1 MPNSL
6 FAERL
11 WAIQPDALAPFMAH
25 VRDVFLSRPA
35 SPPDKLARHEPSGG
49 SALPPAGGLTPHAA
63 FALGGDAMQEKP
75 YVVVNGVAVL
85 TIRGVLSQFAVST
98 WWGGRLSSGMLN
110 EIRPAIAAALADN
123 AVGAVLLDINSP
135 GGTVAGM
142 KELADFITS
151 AGKASGK
158 PMAAYANGT
167 MASAAY
173 SIGAAT
179 GRVFAPATA
188 SVGSIGIISVLPN
201 YAGWNEKMGVSYAY
215 LTAGKWKAVGN
226 EDNPLTDQER
236 AYIQARLD
244 TLYQHFTDGV
254 ASGMGLDVAALE
266 TWADGQ
272 IFIASA
278 APQGLVTAIVADLET
293 AIATLAKET
302 TMDKATL
309 AAQHPELLA
318 SITREAAEQ
327 ATAQAATQLKDRTEA
342 CVAAVRATAGED
354 AATRVQAL
362 LDQNLNAA
370 QIAAVAGL
378 MPAPPKADAAA
389 QPDAAAQQEGTALG
403 APAAP
408 VAKSEADKILEGLAG
423 AHAAPLA
430 GAPGQPGTET
440 PAQFGKRLAA
450 LVS

>member
-11 WAIQPDALAPFMAH
+11 WAIQPDALAPFLSH
-25 VRDVFLSRPA
+25 VRGMVLSRPA

-49 SALPPAGGLTPHAA
+49 SALPPAGGFTPHAA
-63 FALGGDAMQEKP
+63 FALGGEVLRDKP
-75 YVVVNGVAVL
+75 YAVVNGVAVIS
-85 TIRGVLSQFAVST
+85 IRGVLSQFAVRT
-98 WWGGRLSSGMLN
+98 YWGELVATGMLDQ
-110 EIRPAIAAALADN
+110 IRPAIAAALADN

-142 KELADFITS
+142 KELSDFTAS
-151 AGKASGK
+151 AGKAAGK

-173 SIGAAT
+173 SLGAST

-201 YAGWNEKMGVSYAY
+201 WAGWNEKMGVSYAY

-254 ASGMGLDVAALE
+254 ASGMGLDVAALG

-309 AAQHPELLA
+309 AAQHPEVLA

-327 ATAQAATQLKDRTEA
+327 ATAQAATQHAAQLKDRTEA
-342 CVAAVRATAGED
+342 CVAAVRATAG
-354 AATRVQAL
+354 
-362 LDQNLNAA
+362 
-370 QIAAVAGL
+370 
-378 MPAPPKADAAA
+378 
-389 QPDAAAQQEGTALG
+389 
-403 APAAP
+403 
-408 VAKSEADKILEGLAG
+408 
-423 AHAAPLA
+423 
-430 GAPGQPGTET
+430 
-440 PAQFGKRLAA
+440 
-450 LVS
+450 

>member
-6 FAERL
+6 FSERL
-11 WAIQPDALAPFMAH
+11 WAIQPDALAPFLSH
-25 VRDVFLSRPA
+25 VRGMILSRPA
-35 SPPDKLARHEPSGG
+35 SPPDKLARHDPSGE
-49 SALPPAGGLTPHAA
+49 SALPPAGGFTPHAA
-63 FALGGDAMQEKP
+63 FALGGDVLQDRP
-75 YVVVNGVAVL
+75 YAVVNGVAVL
-85 TIRGVLSQFAVST
+85 SIRGVLSQFAVRT
-98 WWGGRLSSGMLN
+98 WWGELVATGMLN
-110 EIRPAIAAALADN
+110 QIRPAIATALADN
-123 AVGAVLLDINSP
+123 AVSAVLLDINSP

-142 KELADFITS
+142 KELSDFIAS

-215 LTAGKWKAVGN
+215 LTAGAWKAVGN

-254 ASGMGLDVAALE
+254 ASGMGLDVAALG

-309 AAQHPELLA
+309 AAQHPEVRRTGHGPGRHA
-318 SITREAAEQ
+318 TRRPAQGPHRRLRCRRARHGWRRSGHPRAGPAGPEPDRRADRRRGRAD
-327 ATAQAATQLKDRTEA
+327 ARTQAARSRRPAGGHRL
-342 CVAAVRATAGED
+342 CRA
-354 AATRVQAL
+354 RCPCR
-362 LDQNLNAA
+362 
-370 QIAAVAGL
+370 QIRG
-378 MPAPPKADAAA
+378 
-389 QPDAAAQQEGTALG
+389 
-403 APAAP
+403 
-408 VAKSEADKILEGLAG
+408 
-423 AHAAPLA
+423 
-430 GAPGQPGTET
+430 GQDP
-440 PAQFGKRLAA
+440 
-450 LVS
+450 

>member
-11 WAIQPDALAPFMAH
+11 WAIQPDALTPFMAH
-25 VRDVFLSRPA
+25 VRDMLLSRPA

-49 SALPPAGGLTPHAA
+49 SALPPAGGFTPHAA
-63 FALGGDAMQEKP
+63 FAFGGDAAQDKP

-85 TIRGVLSQFAVST
+85 SIRGVLSQFAVST

-142 KELADFITS
+142 KELSDYIAST
-151 AGKASGK
+151 GKASGK

-188 SVGSIGIISVLPN
+188 SVGSVGIISVLPN

-226 EDNPLTDQER
+226 EDNPLTEKER

-244 TLYQHFTDGV
+244 TVYQHFTDGV

-272 IFIASA
+272 IFIASS

-309 AAQHPELLA
+309 AAQHPDVLA

-327 ATAQAATQLKDRTEA
+327 ATAQAATQHAAQLKDRTEA

-362 LDQNLNAA
+362 LDQNLTAA

-378 MPAPPKADAAA
+378 MPAPPKADVAA
-389 QPDAAAQQEGTALG
+389 PDAPDASAVT
-403 APAAP
+403 
-408 VAKSEADKILEGLAG
+408 VAKSEADKILEGLTT

-430 GAPGQPGTET
+430 GAPGKPGAET

-450 LVS
+450 LVGG

>member
-6 FAERL
+6 FSERL
-11 WAIQPDALAPFMAH
+11 WAIQPDALAPFLSH
-25 VRDVFLSRPA
+25 VRGMILSRPA
-35 SPPDKLARHEPSGG
+35 SPPDKLARHEPSGE
-49 SALPPAGGLTPHAA
+49 SALPPAGGFTPHAA
-63 FALGGDAMQEKP
+63 FALGGDVLQDRP
-75 YVVVNGVAVL
+75 YAVVNGVAVL
-85 TIRGVLSQFAVST
+85 SIRGVLSQFAVRT
-98 WWGGRLSSGMLN
+98 WWGELVATGMLN
-110 EIRPAIAAALADN
+110 QIRPAIATALADN
-123 AVGAVLLDINSP
+123 AVSAVLLDINSP

-142 KELADFITS
+142 KELSDFIAS

-215 LTAGKWKAVGN
+215 LTAGAWKAVGN

-254 ASGMGLDVAALE
+254 ASGMGLDVAALG

-309 AAQHPELLA
+309 AAQHPEVLA

-327 ATAQAATQLKDRTEA
+327 ATAQAATQHAAQLKDRTDA
-342 CVAAVRATAGED
+342 CVAAVRATAGEE

-362 LDQNLNAA
+362 LDQNLTAA

-378 MPAPPKADAAA
+378 MPAPK
-389 QPDAAAQQEGTALG
+389 QPEAAAQQEGTASA

-430 GAPGQPGTET
+430 GAPGKPGAET
-440 PAQFGKRLAA
+440 PAQFGKRMAA
-450 LVS
+450 LAS